1 MNRTSVIEI
10 GSNSVKLLAARVAN
24 GAMQDVI
31 EKVVITRLSE
41 DMSDGIIKKAPLL
54 RTVKAIKSL
63 SALAKRS
70 GSSSPSVFA
79 TAALRDAKNK
89 TEALA
94 EIKKAT
100 GFVVDV
106 VCGKS
111 EAKLSRIGATIGLS
125 PAEAKNAAVVD
136 VGGRTTE
143 LSIPPFFICAPAGA
157 VRLKEE
163 LRLGERP
170 DVEGLYAAMDA
181 AAKILRKH
189 AGRPARTRKAWN
201 LIGVGGTF
209 TTLARAMGRNIEA
222 LVAIEY
228 KDLARMAVKLAV
240 TNLKGREDIFKVE
253 PGRADIIVEG
263 AAIALAAAE
272 MLNASKVVVSQRG
285 ARHGYLLRS
294 SRSDRSD

>member
-1 MNRTSVIEI
+1 MKLTSVIEI
-10 GSNSVKLLAARVAN
+10 GSNSVKLLAARVSD
-24 GAMQDVI
+24 GAMEDVI

-41 DMSDGIIKKAPLL
+41 DMSDGFIKKAPLL

-63 SALAKRS
+63 SAFAKRS
-70 GSSSPSVFA
+70 GSSSPFVFA

-111 EAKLSRIGATIGLS
+111 EAKLSRMGATMGLS

-143 LSIPPFFICAPAGA
+143 LSIPPFFICAPTGA
-157 VRLKEE
+157 VKLKEE
-163 LRLGERP
+163 LKLGERP
-170 DVEGLYAAMDA
+170 DVDGLYAAMEA
-181 AAKILRKH
+181 AGKILRRH
-189 AGRPARTRKAWN
+189 AGRPARTRKSWN

-209 TTLARAMGRNIEA
+209 TTLARTMGRSIEVP
-222 LVAIEY
+222 VAIEY
-228 KDLARMAVKLAV
+228 KDLSRMAVKLAV
-240 TNLKGREDIFKVE
+240 TNRKGREDIFGVD
-253 PGRADIIVEG
+253 PGRSDIIVEG

-272 MLNASKVVVSQRG
+272 MLNVSKVVVSACG

-294 SRSDRSD
+294 TKF